1 MRMTTT
7 ITMGRM
13 AAEAELAEFPAAV
26 GVGDGEG
33 ADVDPPGVGGGSV
46 ASGIPAEVQSTVAPS

>member
-1 MRMTTT
+1 
-7 ITMGRM
+7 MGRM